1 MDGKKKV
8 NIGLDIG
15 ITSVGWAI
23 INADE
28 FEIIDAGSRIFAEA
42 DSKNN
47 QERREKRSSRRMNR
61 RDKLRRKDLLDLFV
75 KYGLLE
81 KRADFFDLQIGS
93 QKDVYQLRKTALTK
107 AVSKEELMMIL
118 YSMMKRRGTFS
129 WLDDQIEEA
138 EKSGKKDGEFKTE
151 NDVAEDNRFACEIQ
165 LDNLAKESKIV
176 GTKNKDIT
184 HEMYEKELNAIF
196 AKQEELNGLDISLK
210 TDFLK
215 IFNRKLDYYQGPND
229 PSPFGWNRD
238 EKKFYEN
245 LIGYDTYDKKQ
256 MRAPR
261 DGVYAALF
269 NLLNDLNGLSII
281 DPAHRDS
288 PKLTK
293 EEKEKVIA
301 SIYNEGKKPTN
312 LTLSR
317 LRTILSLDKDILIT
331 GYRIDK
337 KGTPVFTEFKVLN
350 EIYKKLTKNSLPTH
364 WLKYANNDIL
374 DAMSEIFTKYQSVE
388 KREEKLSE
396 LIKENHAALKI
407 NDVETTSKCLSHIKF
422 SGSHAMSN
430 STIHKVLPEM
440 LTEPKQSVTL
450 LHEKGIKPEYRIQF
464 ENTKYVPVSA
474 SQIKEMYISPV
485 VKRAFIQ
492 SLKVLK
498 EIQRRYRDYEISN
511 IVIELAREKNSDD
524 FKKHINEMQKKNE
537 EKNKII
543 RDSFAG
549 RDLRGKAAKKA
560 RLYLEQHQM
569 CAYCG
574 EPLDRMKM
582 VDNPSYTEIDHIIPE
597 SISYTSSMD
606 NLVLVHS
613 NENHA
618 KGQKTPYGYFTS
630 SAAKMSWSEFQEFVR
645 KRLYAGEESR
655 YFRTKIENLLDEKD
669 YSDPINRRDFINRN
683 LNDTR
688 YATAEVKAYLDH
700 YVKETNQPFKIQ
712 AINGR
717 YTDYIKKE
725 YFDLGPKDRD
735 DLRHHAI
742 DAIVIA
748 SSPRIRSNA
757 QLTLEGLES
766 KKKSFKQHRG
776 DIMNFDYRF
785 SRMSSKNLN
794 KQLTNETLYVYKKL
808 DENDDKSWT
817 KIEKCKLFED
827 DSKINDIFGTKK
839 VKTLMEESDPK
850 TFTYLQ
856 KIYDEYMGKTYKN
869 KDDKEI
875 RIKNPFVYVRDIL
888 KEPIT
893 KQQSEKPGSNTRP
906 VKVLKYYSNKIGKH
920 LDVTHKYQNAD
931 FQKTKLVYESFKP
944 FRVDIF
950 KNKLTGKF
958 KVLFVNASLIKK
970 TNDQGLEVK
979 SKEYQDY
986 KTSLGITSEFQLY
999 LEFYPGDTILY
1010 KYVDDIWKICKVVG
1024 GSDNTNIVEIAYLHR
1039 NKHVKY
1045 DEKFPDKKIDER
1057 TSTLVKVNQIIDI
1070 KLLNLDVLGV
1080 KSSKYA
1086 LE

>member
-1 MDGKKKV
+1 MNEKKKV

-15 ITSVGWAI
+15 ISSVGWAI
-23 INADE
+23 VGADE
-28 FEIIDAGSRIFAEA
+28 FEIIDAGSRIFVEA
-42 DSKNN
+42 DSENN
-47 QERREKRSSRRMNR
+47 QSRREKRSSRRMNR

-75 KYGLLE
+75 KHGLLE
-81 KRADFFDLQIGS
+81 KREDFFDLQIGS
-93 QKDVYQLRKTALTK
+93 QKDVYQLRKDALSEV
-107 AVSKEELMMIL
+107 VSKEELMMIL

-138 EKSGKKDGEFKTE
+138 EKSDKKDAEIKTE
-151 NDVAEDNRFACEIQ
+151 NAVEKDNRFACEIQ
-165 LDNLAKESKIV
+165 LDNLAKEGKIV

-196 AKQEELNGLDISLK
+196 AKQEELTNLDTNLRA
-210 TDFLK
+210 DFLE
-215 IFNRKLDYYQGPND
+215 IFNRKRHYYEGPNY

-245 LIGYDTYDKKQ
+245 LIGFDTYDKTQ
-256 MRAPR
+256 IRAPR
-261 DGVYAALF
+261 DGIYASLF

-281 DPAHRDS
+281 DPVHRDS
-288 PKLTK
+288 SKLTK

-301 SIYNEGKKPTN
+301 SIYSESKKPTN

-317 LRTILSLDKDILIT
+317 LRTVLNLDKDILIT

-337 KGTPVFTEFKVLN
+337 KGNPIFTEFKVLN
-350 EIYKKLTKNSLPTH
+350 EIYKKLTQNTLPTH
-364 WLKYANNDIL
+364 WLKYSNNNIL

-388 KREEKLSE
+388 KRQEQLKE
-396 LIKENHAALKI
+396 LIEKNQDVLKI
-407 NDVETTSKCLSHIKF
+407 NDVEVTSKCLSHIKF
-422 SGSHAMSN
+422 SGSHALSN
-430 STIHKVLPEM
+430 STIEKVLSEM
-440 LTEPKQSVTL
+440 LVEPKQGITL
-450 LHEKGIKPEYRIQF
+450 FHEKGIKPEYKIQF

-474 SQIKEMYISPV
+474 SQINEMYISPV

-498 EIQRRYRDYEISN
+498 EIQRRYCDYEISN

-524 FKKHINEMQKKNE
+524 LKKHINEMQNKNE
-537 EKNKII
+537 KTNKLI
-543 RDSFAG
+543 RDCFEG

-574 EPLDRMKM
+574 ETLDVMKV

-613 NENHA
+613 NENHV
-618 KGQKTPYGYFTS
+618 KGQDTPYGYFS
-630 SAAKMSWSEFQEFVR
+630 SKTTKMNWSEFQEFVK
-645 KRLYAGEESR
+645 KRLYDEGKSR

-669 YSDPINRRDFINRN
+669 YSNPDNRRDFINRN

-688 YATAEVKAYLDH
+688 YATSEVKAYLDH

-742 DAIVIA
+742 DAIAIA
-748 SSPRIRSNA
+748 SSPRIRSNG
-757 QLTLEGLES
+757 QLTLEGLET
-766 KKKSFKQHRG
+766 KKNSFKQHRG
-776 DIMNFDYRF
+776 EIMNFDYRF
-785 SRMSSKNLN
+785 SRMNSKNLN
-794 KQLTNETLYVYKKL
+794 KQLTNETLYVYRKL
-808 DENDDKSWT
+808 NENDDKSWT

-827 DSKINDIFGTKK
+827 DGKINDIFGTKK
-839 VKTLMEESDPK
+839 VKTLMEQSDPK
-850 TFTYLQ
+850 TFAYLQ
-856 KIYDEYMGKTYKN
+856 KIYDEYMEKTYKN

-875 RIKNPFVYVRDIL
+875 VIKNPFVYVRDIL
-888 KEPIT
+888 KEAIT
-893 KQQSEKPGSNTRP
+893 KQQSEKPESNTRP
-906 VKVLKYYSNKIGKH
+906 VKVLKYYSNRIGNY
-920 LDVTHKYQNAD
+920 LDVTHKYPSID
-931 FQKTKLVYESFKP
+931 SEKTKVVYESFKP
-944 FRVDIF
+944 FRIDVF

-958 KVLFVNASLIKK
+958 KVLFVNASMLKKANDKKLIENLSGYNKCK
-970 TNDQGLEVK
+970 FDLKIDENYD
-979 SKEYQDY
+979 
-986 KTSLGITSEFQLY
+986 LY
-999 LEFYPGDTILY
+999 LQIYPGDTILY
-1010 KYVDDIWKICKVVG
+1010 KEFDDEWQIRKANG
-1024 GSDNTNIVEIAYLHR
+1024 GSNGKNMIEVNYLHR
-1039 NKHVKY
+1039 NKNLK
-1045 DEKFPDKKIDER
+1045 EDER
-1057 TSTLVKVNQIIDI
+1057 FPEKPVDKRQIYALMNQVTDI